1 MPHRHASFPTLAL
14 KLTIRCPPGDVSALD
29 GLACP
34 LRPPVIYSK
43 PQHLIALQLVGRRE
57 VVEVFNGP
65 GEIAWKCASVKPSKN
80 GQHSTAMGR
89 LRALDVELASHER
102 ARY

>member
-1 MPHRHASFPTLAL
+1 MPHHHASFPTLVL
-14 KLTIRCPPGDVSALD
+14 KLTIRCPPGNVSALD
-29 GLACP
+29 SLACP
-34 LRPPVIYSK
+34 LRPPAIYSK

-80 GQHSTAMGR
+80 GQHSMAMGR